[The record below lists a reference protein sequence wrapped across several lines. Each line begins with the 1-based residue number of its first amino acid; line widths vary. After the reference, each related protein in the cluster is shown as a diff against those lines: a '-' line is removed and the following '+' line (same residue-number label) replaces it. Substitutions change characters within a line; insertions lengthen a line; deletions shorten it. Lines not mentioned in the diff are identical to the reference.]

1 MEDATSRISGAQT
14 QPTADSLDEGD
25 RDHLTG
31 ALSRAG
37 FEQHLRQLVSRTREY
52 GEPFSLIAIDL
63 DHFKSVN
70 DAFGHLRGDQLLRH
84 MAERARG
91 AIREGDLFFR
101 YGGDEFMVLLPGGD
115 RREAVR
121 VAERLLARVQNIPF
135 SGEPPLTLTLSI
147 GVASFPDDAASAQ
160 ELLECVDARAYTSK
174 RRGRGR
180 ITSTDFKAGDALFF
194 DPGARPLEREAQLD
208 TVQAF
213 FAELPRVRRGALRV
227 GGPGGAG
234 HTRMLRE
241 VAQLAA
247 LQGYGVLAV
256 QGALPLKTR
265 LYGALTD
272 AALAG
277 KPLPPTALVNL
288 EGYLADR
295 LPAGSAG
302 LFITVDDLAQVD
314 RASLTALAE
323 LLEAEAFPN
332 VAVAYSV
339 AASDQVR
346 FQEAPLQK
354 RCELAPLSAA
364 AVPLWLRHVLQ
375 WEAPADFVDWFYAQ
389 TGGLPAHLQEG
400 LMALVERELVSQ
412 SGAGWHLA
420 PAIAELDLASL
431 LAARRSYPAHALP
444 SWKGPFVGRSEE
456 LRRLAVLFDEE
467 RLVTLTGPGGSGKS
481 RLAAQ
486 FGLERL
492 ARKRESVFFVP
503 LAGLDDS
510 ELIAGAIL
518 AAMEIP
524 VAGSARLSAQLLNAL
539 SQRPALLILDNF
551 EHLLGGAV
559 LVADMLTN
567 TPAQVLVTSREPL
580 RLPDEAPYLLRGLD
594 LPPDAETPSFDGY
607 GAVQLFV
614 NRARQ
619 TDATFE
625 IHERDRPHLL
635 RICQLSEGVPLA
647 LELAAAWTKVL
658 SCATIAGELEKS
670 LGFLQE
676 TPGERGRLWG
686 ILDYFWRLLAPPEQ
700 RTVSY
705 LATFRGGFSA
715 EAARTVADAS
725 PFLLLGLV
733 DRALLSTD
741 ETGRYQLHELLRQ
754 YAWQHLD
761 EPARREAEERH
772 ARYFAGLAEWC
783 EKQPIKRKND
793 VAYSVID
800 AELDNFRAA
809 WSWAVNHK
817 WAELLEPMTRALRGY
832 FDIRGQLREARAL
845 FEQAAGA
852 LEGLPEAASARGW
865 ALEAQALFSYHLDR
879 YDASQRLAD
888 EALALLGPLGPSE
901 GLAMTLNTLGM
912 LASGRE
918 DYAAAG
924 HYFERFKAV
933 QETLGDAV
941 GAARALNNLATAN
954 DLAGNKRQAKR
965 DYLACI
971 ELHRRHQ
978 NDTSLA
984 IALINLAHVCNDLGE
999 PDEAERALREGLAVS
1014 EQVGYRLASISALC
1028 ALADTAHR
1036 RGDLG
1041 EAEARLVE
1049 AIRRAEQAGNLRF
1062 RRNAYRKLAELA
1074 LEQGD
1079 PAQAGAHLGHAF
1091 QLIKRQSPSKEPV
1104 DEYLLLAAWLAAQN
1118 APLGAAEI
1126 LGYLQRFEALEANP
1140 KAAEL
1145 KDALAATLLEAAFA
1159 AALKR
1164 GQDRDAATLLGEA
1177 ETLLAAQDVSEQ
1189 PA

>member
-1 MEDATSRISGAQT
+1 MEEASRISSAPSQ
-14 QPTADSLDEGD
+14 QAADGPAEGE

-31 ALSRAG
+31 ALSRAS
-37 FEQHLRQLVSRTREY
+37 FEQHLLRLVSRSREY
-52 GEPFSLIAIDL
+52 GEPFSLMAIDL

-70 DAFGHLRGDQLLRH
+70 DAFGHPRGDRLLRH
-84 MAERARG
+84 VAERARG

-101 YGGDEFMVLLPGGD
+101 YGGDEFMVLLPDSD

-121 VAERLLARVQNIPF
+121 VAERLLARVQDTPF

-160 ELLECVDARAYTSK
+160 ELLKRADARAYSSK

-180 ITSTDFKAGDALFF
+180 ITSTDLKAGDALVF
-194 DPGARPLEREAQLD
+194 DPGARPLERDAQLE

-213 FAELPRVRRGALRV
+213 FAELPRLRRGALRI
-227 GGPGGAG
+227 GGPRGAG

-241 VAQLAA
+241 VTQLAA
-247 LQGYGVLAV
+247 LQGYGVLAL
-256 QGALPLKTR
+256 QGALPLQPR
-265 LYGALTD
+265 LYGALANATF
-272 AALAG
+272 AG

-288 EGYLADR
+288 EGHLADR
-295 LPAGSAG
+295 LLVGSAG
-302 LFITVDDLAQVD
+302 LLIAIDDLAYVD
-314 RASLTALAE
+314 RATLTALAE
-323 LLEAEAFPN
+323 LLEAEAFC
-332 VAVAYSV
+332 VAIAYSV
-339 AASDQVR
+339 AANDQVR
-346 FQEAPLQK
+346 FQKAPLQK

-375 WEAPADFVDWFYAQ
+375 WEAPADFVDWFYLQ
-389 TGGLPAHLQEG
+389 TGGLPAHLQQG
-400 LMALVERELVSQ
+400 LMILLERELLSQ
-412 SGAGWHLA
+412 SGTGWRLA

-431 LAARRSYPAHALP
+431 LTDRRSYPAHALP
-444 SWKGPFVGRSEE
+444 NWKGPFVGRSEE
-456 LRRLAVLFDEE
+456 LARLAELFDEE
-467 RLVTLTGPGGSGKS
+467 RLITLTGPGGSGKS

-486 FGLERL
+486 FGLEQL
-492 ARKRESVFFVP
+492 ARKRESVFFVS
-503 LAGLDDS
+503 LTGLGDS
-510 ELIAGAIL
+510 ELIAGTIL

-524 VAGSARLSAQLLNAL
+524 AAGSARLSEQLLNAL

-551 EHLLGGAV
+551 EHLLGGAA
-559 LVADMLTN
+559 LVADMLN
-567 TPAQVLVTSREPL
+567 KTPAQLLVTSREPL
-580 RLPDEAPYLLRGLD
+580 RLPDEVPYLLRGLD
-594 LPPDAETPSFDGY
+594 LPPDAETPSFDSY

-614 NRARQ
+614 TRARQ
-619 TDATFE
+619 ADAAFE
-625 IHERDRPHLL
+625 LHERDRPHLL

-647 LELAAAWTKVL
+647 LELAAAWIKVL
-658 SCATIAGELEKS
+658 SCATIASELEKS

-676 TPGERGRLWG
+676 TPGERGRLGG

-715 EAARTVADAS
+715 EAAKAVAGAS

-741 ETGRYQLHELLRQ
+741 ESGRYQLHELLRQ
-754 YAWQHLD
+754 YAWQQLD
-761 EPARREAEERH
+761 EPTEIQAAEERH
-772 ARYFAGLAEWC
+772 ARYFADLAEWC
-783 EKQPIKRKND
+783 ERQPIKRKND
-793 VAYSVID
+793 LAYATID

-809 WSWAVNHK
+809 WRWAVRHRR
-817 WAELLEPMTRALRGY
+817 AELLEPMTRALRGY

-845 FEQAAGA
+845 FEQAAAA
-852 LEGLPEAASARGW
+852 LDGLPEAASARGW

-879 YDASQRLAD
+879 YDASQRLAE
-888 EALALLGPLGPSE
+888 EALALLVPRGPSE
-901 GLAMTLNTLGM
+901 ALAMTLNTLGM

-918 DYAAAG
+918 DYVSARD
-924 HYFERFKAV
+924 YFERSKAV
-933 QETLGDAV
+933 QEALGDKV
-941 GAARALNNLATAN
+941 GAARALSNLATTN

-984 IALINLAHVCNDLGE
+984 LALINLAHVCNDLGE
-999 PDEAERALREGLAVS
+999 LDEAERALREGLAIS

-1028 ALADTAHR
+1028 GLADTAHL

-1041 EAEARLVE
+1041 EAEAHLIA
-1049 AIRRAEQAGNLRF
+1049 AIRSAEQAGNLRF

-1074 LEQGD
+1074 LEQGEL
-1079 PAQAGAHLGHAF
+1079 AQAGAHLGHTF
-1091 QLIKRQSPSKEPV
+1091 ELIKRQSAAKEPI
-1104 DEYLLLAAWLAAQN
+1104 DECLLLAEWLIAQD
-1118 APLGAAEI
+1118 APLKAAEI
-1126 LGYLQRFEALEANP
+1126 LGYLQRFAALEANP
-1140 KAAEL
+1140 KGAEL
-1145 KDALAATLLEAAFA
+1145 KGALAATLSEAAFA

-1164 GQDRDAATLLGEA
+1164 GQGRDAASLLGEA
-1177 ETLLAAQDVSEQ
+1177 ETLLSAQHVSEQ